1 MGWSIQSR
9 ARPKQRSTLD
19 SSTDRI
25 QRKSSIRIH
34 QTKAR
39 IKAVM
44 IKRIL
49 NKLFGQRISK
59 EEKYLAQAVDH
70 IDLDRRLRELDKRQ
84 FGGNQ
89 FGFLYNRFY
98 L

>member
-1 MGWSIQSR
+1 
-9 ARPKQRSTLD
+9 
-19 SSTDRI
+19 
-25 QRKSSIRIH
+25 
-34 QTKAR
+34 
-39 IKAVM
+39 M

-49 NKLFGQRISK
+49 DKLFGRRIST
-59 EEKYLAQAVDH
+59 EEQYLSQSVDH
-70 IDLDRRLRELDKRQ
+70 ADLERRLRELDKRQ

>member
-1 MGWSIQSR
+1 
-9 ARPKQRSTLD
+9 
-19 SSTDRI
+19 
-25 QRKSSIRIH
+25 
-34 QTKAR
+34 
-39 IKAVM
+39 M

-70 IDLDRRLRELDKRQ
+70 VDLDRRLRELEKRP